1 MIQAIDWLT
10 GIPVKDNVHRLHLNP
25 DSSFQPRVYSG
36 FPGCKRTEGSTVSS
50 ILSTLS
56 SIVLVLQLVFNISN
70 ANNNENKKN
79 ENNQNN
85 NNNNNVQTY
94 DNIIVSMNEN
104 MSSETMMMM
113 LGRQLKSGWIS
124 WKPLVAKMLKQLVA
138 GEEDQLHGILLT
150 ELAAVLIEPT

>member
-1 MIQAIDWLT
+1 M
-10 GIPVKDNVHRLHLNP
+10 G
-25 DSSFQPRVYSG
+25 SG

-56 SIVLVLQLVFNISN
+56 SIVLVIQLVFNISN

-85 NNNNNVQTY
+85 NNNMQTY

-113 LGRQLKSGWIS
+113 LGRQLKSGWVS
-124 WKPLVAKMLKQLVA
+124 LRPLIGKMLKQLVV
-138 GEEDQLHGILLT
+138 GEEEQLHGILLT
-150 ELAAVLIEPT
+150 ELAQVLLEPT

>member
-1 MIQAIDWLT
+1 M
-10 GIPVKDNVHRLHLNP
+10 GSPVHENQSPFVFHRRRN
-25 DSSFQPRVYSG
+25 
-36 FPGCKRTEGSTVSS
+36 EGSTVSS

-85 NNNNNVQTY
+85 NNNNNVQTF

-124 WKPLVAKMLKQLVA
+124 WKPLLAKMLRTLVA
-138 GEEDQLHGILLT
+138 LGRRRLCMEFSS
-150 ELAAVLIEPT
+150 

>member
-1 MIQAIDWLT
+1 MPISHECTPAFLVASRCS
-10 GIPVKDNVHRLHLNP
+10 PLHENESLLLVFHRRRN
-25 DSSFQPRVYSG
+25 
-36 FPGCKRTEGSTVSS
+36 EGSTVSS

-85 NNNNNVQTY
+85 NNNNNVQTF

-113 LGRQLKSGWIS
+113 LGR
-124 WKPLVAKMLKQLVA
+124 
-138 GEEDQLHGILLT
+138 
-150 ELAAVLIEPT
+150 

>member
-1 MIQAIDWLT
+1 MQVGA
-10 GIPVKDNVHRLHLNP
+10 VHYNESLLLVFHRRRN
-25 DSSFQPRVYSG
+25 
-36 FPGCKRTEGSTVSS
+36 EGSTVSS

-85 NNNNNVQTY
+85 NNNNNVQTF

-113 LGRQLKSGWIS
+113 LGR
-124 WKPLVAKMLKQLVA
+124 
-138 GEEDQLHGILLT
+138 
-150 ELAAVLIEPT
+150 

>member
-1 MIQAIDWLT
+1 MT
-10 GIPVKDNVHRLHLNP
+10 YFFCR
-25 DSSFQPRVYSG
+25 
-36 FPGCKRTEGSTVSS
+36 RTEGSTVSS

-56 SIVLVLQLVFNISN
+56 SIVLVIQLVFNISN

-104 MSSETMMMM
+104 MSSESMMMM
-113 LGRQLKSGWIS
+113 LGRYKQQLLKTKITLCPKTFQTFEERVDKLEASDRRDAEAVGGRRGGAVARDS
-124 WKPLVAKMLKQLVA
+124 SHRACSCLTRTNLTCSLLVIPARW
-138 GEEDQLHGILLT
+138 G
-150 ELAAVLIEPT
+150 

>member
-1 MIQAIDWLT
+1 MPLEDEA
-10 GIPVKDNVHRLHLNP
+10 HMFHLNP
-25 DSSFQPRVYSG
+25 GSSFQPRVYSG

-56 SIVLVLQLVFNISN
+56 SIVLVIQLVFNISN

-113 LGRQLKSGWIS
+113 LGRQLKNGWIS
-124 WKPLVAKMLKQLVA
+124 WKPLIGEMLKQLVV
-138 GEEDQLHGILLT
+138 GKEEELHGILLT
-150 ELAAVLIEPT
+150 ELAQVLLEPT

>member
-1 MIQAIDWLT
+1 MGKQLQ
-10 GIPVKDNVHRLHLNP
+10 V
-25 DSSFQPRVYSG
+25 
-36 FPGCKRTEGSTVSS
+36 GCRGGWNEDRRTEGSTVSS

-113 LGRQLKSGWIS
+113 LGTQLKSGWIS
-124 WKPLVAKMLKQLVA
+124 W
-138 GEEDQLHGILLT
+138 
-150 ELAAVLIEPT
+150 

>member
-1 MIQAIDWLT
+1 MIQGIDPLARMAF
-10 GIPVKDNVHRLHLNP
+10 KDDVHMFHLNP
-25 DSSFQPRVYSG
+25 DSSYQPRVYSG

-85 NNNNNVQTY
+85 NNNNNVQTF

-104 MSSETMMMM
+104 MSSESMMMM
-113 LGRQLKSGWIS
+113 LGRRLKSGWLS
-124 WKPLVAKMLKQLVA
+124 WSKPLMARMLKLLVA
-138 GEEDQLHGILLT
+138 GEEEQL
-150 ELAAVLIEPT
+150 